1 MDRIYKYNPNIS
13 YNPNGGRYLQL
24 ITAKN
29 LYIQNITVAEND
41 GHSDSFHVKFPNVFT
56 NYPLGAVRVEDQ
68 KFKDW
73 DHYKFTIWQLQLNF
87 VVFCASSAC
96 GVSVEHLNAKEP
108 MIRSIYRFHV
118 YYHIRRI
125 LKILEIPLPYENSFN
140 QYNNP
145 YNHEKFIGI
154 CSEYGVSNDLTKW
167 RKQKY
172 FSTWQSRAWE
182 TGKPGMS
189 NINENSFSRWI
200 IEKSD
205 GLTMLGLQKLSG
217 SVRHDAYLI
226 LTSQTSTRGPIVGI
240 ESRNL
245 DAQHTFLNTFEN
257 IVNRRVNIS
266 EDIRRFQKTLQ
277 YARSKV
283 DYVIGEF
290 IYMLPSNMNLQI
302 EKVKDYNNKILISS
316 PSFKIGTNL
325 KINLDGEQVKLKD
338 KPDVKSKEVEMV
350 KTEPDV
356 KPKVITKPDIKSN
369 KEHKQ
374 DVKPNIELKHDVM
387 LITTKPDTNKITY
400 EEEKVA
406 LYWELQLYLQYG
418 GCSSDLRSICLCHEI
433 CVYQDSNTCDKCPQI
448 LRQPTNC
455 FLCSIQDP

>member
-1 MDRIYKYNPNIS
+1 MDRIYKYSPDAS
-13 YNPNGGRYLQL
+13 YKPNGGIYLQL
-24 ITAKN
+24 ITAKD
-29 LYIQNITVAEND
+29 LYIQNITVAEHG
-41 GHSDSFHVKFPNVFT
+41 GHSDSFQVKFPNVFT

-73 DHYKFTIWQLQLNF
+73 DHYKFTIWQSQLNF

-140 QYNNP
+140 QYNNA
-145 YNHEKFIGI
+145 YDHEKFIGI

-167 RKQKY
+167 RNQKY
-172 FSTWQSRAWE
+172 FSTWQSRTWE

-189 NINENSFSRWI
+189 YINENSFSRWI
-200 IEKSD
+200 IEKSE
-205 GLTMLGLQKLSG
+205 GLTTLGLLKLSE
-217 SVRHDAYLI
+217 SVRDNAYLI
-226 LTSQTSTRGPIVGI
+226 LTSQTSTRGQIVGI

-245 DAQHTFLNTFEN
+245 DAQRTFLNSFEN
-257 IVNRRVNIS
+257 IVNRRVNIP

-283 DYVIGEF
+283 DYALGEF
-290 IYMLPSNMNLQI
+290 VYMLPSDMNLRI
-302 EKVKDYNNKILISS
+302 GNVRNYNNKILISS
-316 PSFKIGTNL
+316 PSFKIGTN
-325 KINLDGEQVKLKD
+325 VKVNI
-338 KPDVKSKEVEMV
+338 DVKSKEVEMV

-356 KPKVITKPDIKSN
+356 KPKDEGIVKTKPDVKQKKEPDVKSN

-374 DVKPNIELKHDVM
+374 DVKPNIKIKHDVK
-387 LITTKPDTNKITY
+387 KPDMNKITY

-406 LYWELQLYLQYG
+406 L
-418 GCSSDLRSICLCHEI
+418 
-433 CVYQDSNTCDKCPQI
+433 I
-448 LRQPTNC
+448 LGTTAV
-455 FLCSIQDP
+455 FTVWWVFK

>member
-1 MDRIYKYNPNIS
+1 MDRIYKYNSSAS
-13 YNPNGGRYLQL
+13 YKPNGGTYLQL
-24 ITAKN
+24 ITAKD

-41 GHSDSFHVKFPNVFT
+41 GHIDSFQVKFPNVFT

-73 DHYKFTIWQLQLNF
+73 DHYKFTLWQSQLNF
-87 VVFCASSAC
+87 TVFCTSSAC

-140 QYNNP
+140 QYNNS

-154 CSEYGVSNDLTKW
+154 CSEYGVSNNLTKW
-167 RKQKY
+167 RNQKY

-189 NINENSFSRWI
+189 YINENSFSRWI
-200 IEKSD
+200 IEKSE
-205 GLTMLGLQKLSG
+205 GLTTLGIQKLSE
-217 SVRHDAYLI
+217 SVRDYAYLI
-226 LTSQTSTRGPIVGI
+226 ITSQTSTRGPIVGH
-240 ESRNL
+240 EARNL
-245 DAQHTFLNTFEN
+245 DAQRTFLNTFEN
-257 IVNRRVNIS
+257 IVNRRVNIP

-283 DYVIGEF
+283 DYAIGEF
-290 IYMLPSNMNLQI
+290 VYMLPSDMNLQI
-302 EKVKDYNNKILISS
+302 GNIRNYNNKILISS
-316 PSFKIGTNL
+316 PGFKIGTNV
-325 KINLDGEQVKLKD
+325 KINLDDGDTKVIAKTDKL
-338 KPDVKSKEVEMV
+338 DVKH
-350 KTEPDV
+350 
-356 KPKVITKPDIKSN
+356 KPDIKPNKGDKQDVKPVIKLN

-374 DVKPNIELKHDVM
+374 DVKPNRPDIKQNIEISRSKHD
-387 LITTKPDTNKITY
+387 TITY

-406 LYWELQLYLQYG
+406 LVLGTTAVFTVLWMF
-418 GCSSDLRSICLCHEI
+418 
-433 CVYQDSNTCDKCPQI
+433 K
-448 LRQPTNC
+448 
-455 FLCSIQDP
+455 

>member
-1 MDRIYKYNPNIS
+1 M
-13 YNPNGGRYLQL
+13 
-24 ITAKN
+24 
-29 LYIQNITVAEND
+29 
-41 GHSDSFHVKFPNVFT
+41 
-56 NYPLGAVRVEDQ
+56 RVEDQ

-73 DHYKFTIWQLQLNF
+73 DHYKLTLWQSQLNF
-87 VVFCASSAC
+87 AVFCASSAC

-140 QYNNP
+140 QYNNL

-167 RKQKY
+167 RNQKY

-189 NINENSFSRWI
+189 YINENSFSRWI

-205 GLTMLGLQKLSG
+205 GLTTLGLQKLSE
-217 SVRHDAYLI
+217 SVRDYAYLI
-226 LTSQTSTRGPIVGI
+226 LTSQTSTRGPIVGH
-240 ESRNL
+240 EARNL
-245 DAQHTFLNTFEN
+245 DAQRTFLNTFEN
-257 IVNRRVNIS
+257 IVNRRVNIP

-283 DYVIGEF
+283 DYAIGEF
-290 IYMLPSNMNLQI
+290 IYMIPSDMNLRI
-302 EKVKDYNNKILISS
+302 GKVKNYNNKIMVSKPGFNL
-316 PSFKIGTNL
+316 GTNL
-325 KINLDGEQVKLKD
+325 KINLDGEQAKLKD
-338 KPDVKSKEVEMV
+338 KPDVKSKEVEMI

-356 KPKVITKPDIKSN
+356 KPKVTTKPIIESDK
-369 KEHKQ
+369 KHKQ
-374 DVKPNIELKHDVM
+374 DVKPNIKSNKELKH
-387 LITTKPDTNKITY
+387 DTNKITY

-406 LYWELQLYLQYG
+406 LVLGTTAVFTVWWMF
-418 GCSSDLRSICLCHEI
+418 
-433 CVYQDSNTCDKCPQI
+433 K
-448 LRQPTNC
+448 
-455 FLCSIQDP
+455 